1 MLIILNLFKNPWPVP
16 RIALP
21 TRLLWF
27 SLDKNISILESF
39 SITNLWDV
47 WETTSVLSLLSPLS
61 LMLSLLLWL
70 FMLPFSISLFFFFQL
85 RKLFHDG
92 DPYNLE
98 ISRLICSA
106 NQWTGF
112 YMIGASVIKE
122 LTEISVFF
130 KIQSTKVSN

>member
-1 MLIILNLFKNPWPVP
+1 MRCLGNNFFI
-16 RIALP
+16 
-21 TRLLWF
+21 
-27 SLDKNISILESF
+27 ISIIPIIINAIIAAMVIYAAIFNFL
-39 SITNLWDV
+39 V
-47 WETTSVLSLLSPLS
+47 
-61 LMLSLLLWL
+61 
-70 FMLPFSISLFFFFQL
+70 FFIQL

-122 LTEISVFF
+122 LTETSVFF